1 MDENMRNY
9 IRPGLV
15 YFMAY
20 PFAMT
25 GEGDIANTIYDLCK
39 DTYFDV
45 LEITKINDAK
55 VRSSVK
61 KYAAESGI
69 TLTYGAQPQL
79 MRNNENINSLDESL
93 RLRAV
98 ARMKECIDEAYEI
111 GAKGF
116 AFLAGTYK
124 DATKEE
130 SYKALVAS
138 TKALCDYAKQKGDM
152 PINLEVFDYD
162 VEKCSLIGPA
172 PLAARLAAE
181 ITAYADNFGL
191 MVDLSHIVQL
201 REPLGEN
208 MGPIAPY
215 IKHAH
220 IANCVL
226 EQGKD
231 AYGDQ
236 HPRFGF
242 DCGLVGAKE
251 VAAFLQKLLEIGY
264 LKKGN
269 PQIVSF
275 EVKPWA
281 DEDPA
286 MVIAGAKRVLD
297 EAWAML

>member
-1 MDENMRNY
+1 MDDNMRSY

-45 LEITKINDAK
+45 LEITKINDAHT
-55 VRSSVK
+55 RNTVK
-61 KYAAESGI
+61 KYATESGT

-79 MRNNENINSLDESL
+79 MRNNENINSLDEDL
-93 RLRAV
+93 RMRAIG
-98 ARMKECIDEAYEI
+98 RMKNCIDEAYEM

-116 AFLAGTYK
+116 AFLAGPYEES
-124 DATKEE
+124 TKEE
-130 SYKALVAS
+130 SYKALVSS
-138 TKALCDYAKQKGDM
+138 TKELCDYAKQKGDM
-152 PINLEVFDYD
+152 QVNVEVFDYD

-172 PLAARLAAE
+172 PLAARFAAE
-181 ITAYADNFGL
+181 ITAYTDNFGL

-201 REPLGEN
+201 RESLAEN
-208 MGPIAPY
+208 LEPIAPY

-226 EQGKD
+226 AEGMD

-242 DCGLVGAKE
+242 DCGLVGATE
-251 VAAFLQKLLEIGY
+251 VAAFLQKLLSIGY
-264 LKKGN
+264 LKKGQ

-286 MVIAGAKRVLD
+286 MVIAGAKRILD
-297 EAWAML
+297 KAWAML